1 MAKRILIVE
10 DDENIV
16 EVLGFNLEREGY
28 EVVKAYDGRE
38 GLEAALHKS
47 PDLIL
52 LDVMLPYMDGFEVC
66 REIRKIDGLIPI
78 IMLTAREEEQDKV
91 LGLELGADDYITK
104 PFKNKELFARI
115 KTNMRRAA
123 VIGNGDNAGGSELI
137 KAGSI
142 WVDTG
147 RMTVTKKGVPVEL
160 TQREYELIKFLA
172 ASVGRVFTREE
183 LMAGVWNYDYFGS
196 PRSIDVTITR
206 LRAKLEDEP
215 ANPVYLCTRRGG
227 GYYLSGE

>member
-1 MAKRILIVE
+1 LLPIWTFR
-10 DDENIV
+10 
-16 EVLGFNLEREGY
+16 
-28 EVVKAYDGRE
+28 
-38 GLEAALHKS
+38 GLQ
-47 PDLIL
+47 
-52 LDVMLPYMDGFEVC
+52 
-66 REIRKIDGLIPI
+66 EIRKIDGLIPI

-227 GYYLSGE
+227 AII